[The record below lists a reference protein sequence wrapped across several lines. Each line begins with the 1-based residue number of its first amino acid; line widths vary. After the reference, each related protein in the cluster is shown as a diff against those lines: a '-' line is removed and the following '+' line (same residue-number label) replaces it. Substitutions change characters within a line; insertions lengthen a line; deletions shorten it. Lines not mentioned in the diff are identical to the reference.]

1 MKFEEGK
8 IQEGK
13 SLEKDLGNGKNREGK
28 KIRWN
33 SKGKSLEKD
42 LRSRKNRE
50 LKKEKNFIKLEERKI
65 RGGKNSKREK
75 FGEGFK
81 EEEKSRGEKEK
92 ILDENWGE
100 KNLGKKDLKER
111 KKLGTKK
118 RKRILLNSRREKFE
132 EEKIWRRI

>member
-1 MKFEEGK
+1 M
-8 IQEGK
+8 
-13 SLEKDLGNGKNREGK
+13 
-28 KIRWN
+28 
-33 SKGKSLEKD
+33 EKD

-92 ILDENWGE
+92 ILDETLGGKNLE
-100 KNLGKKDLKER
+100 KNLRSGKNRELKKEKNSKREKLEKFGEGFKEQEKSRGR
-111 KKLGTKK
+111 KKKK
-118 RKRILLNSRREKFE
+118 RKKPE
-132 EEKIWRRI
+132 EGKI